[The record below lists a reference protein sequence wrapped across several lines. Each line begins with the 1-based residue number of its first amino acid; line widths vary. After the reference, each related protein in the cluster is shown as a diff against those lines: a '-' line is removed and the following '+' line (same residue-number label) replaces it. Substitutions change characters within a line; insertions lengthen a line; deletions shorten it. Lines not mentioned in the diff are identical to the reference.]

1 MTTHSYTSKNKNSPP
16 PPRTV
21 SQQDTITLM
30 RLWMQYSVGPA
41 LKANS
46 WYWALLKTVRWKLF
60 FILLLFSLVLGLFS
74 VHLYA
79 LKLISVIA
87 SPVWGRFT
95 NCVWGG
101 SRYWMGGRW
110 HRVLKI
116 AFIFIWH
123 LLVRFESNSK
133 LSPTL
138 KVSQV
143 TFLNVFIRLWWIV
156 NMARFSSRQ
165 LEVC

>member
-1 MTTHSYTSKNKNSPP
+1 MGWRRIVILPKIKMLPTT
-16 PPRTV
+16 PRRV
-21 SQQDTITLM
+21 AQRDAITLM
-30 RLWMQYSVGPA
+30 RLWTQYSVCPA
-41 LKANS
+41 LTANS
-46 WYWALLKTVRWKLF
+46 WYWTLLKTVRWRLF
-60 FILLLFSLVLGLFS
+60 FILLLVSLVVGLFS
-74 VHLYA
+74 VNLYA

-87 SPVWGRFT
+87 CPVWGRFT

-116 AFIFIWH
+116 AFLFIWR

-138 KVSQV
+138 KVSHV

-156 NMARFSSRQ
+156 NTARVSS
-165 LEVC
+165 LE